1 MGDHASCHILFVE
14 DEPIAL
20 ELMTRSLSDQGHDVT
35 GFSCPSKAL
44 EWFKKNSDSINIL
57 ITDQSMPSLTG
68 LELIEQSRAIRPNLP
83 AVIVTGLG
91 SLDPAMKKARDLHI
105 IEKPYKRQ
113 ELFDLILKLSGAS
126 L

>member
-1 MGDHASCHILFVE
+1 MDNRASCHILFVE

-20 ELMTRSLSDQGHDVT
+20 ELMTSFLSDQGHSVT

-44 EWFKKNSDSINIL
+44 EWFKQNSNLIDIL
-57 ITDQSMPSLTG
+57 VTDQSMPSLTG
-68 LELIEQSRAIRPNLP
+68 IELINHSRAIRPELP
-83 AVIVTGLG
+83 AVIVTGLAL
-91 SLDPAMKKARDLHI
+91 LDPTIKQARDLHI